1 MTVKAFRRSASGEVT
16 GGHIG
21 TQPQPSDL
29 AEIKKRQQRAW
40 ASGDYAMFGAALL
53 IISELLCE
61 AVDLRPGERVLDV
74 AAGSGNTALAAAR
87 RFCVVTGIDYVP
99 TLLER
104 GRERAAAERLEVDFQ
119 DGDAEDIPFPDASF
133 DVVLSTVGVMFA
145 PDQRKAAGE
154 LIRVCRPGGRIGLA
168 SWTPDSFAAEM
179 PRVFARYV
187 PPPPGLESP
196 ALWGKE
202 EHVRKLLGDGTRDLH
217 ATRRTFVFRYRSV
230 VHYLQLL
237 QTYLGPTR
245 ESFRLLDA
253 ESKESLTDDLSGLVN
268 RFNRS
273 GDETM
278 VVPSDYLE
286 VVATKG

>member
-1 MTVKAFRRSASGEVT
+1 MLQQKSGDSVYPEASGLRVRPLSDRCSYRGSRRDRCVGHRLAPRHDTQRASERPSGRLPVLLYGTIYAILPVKAFRRSESGEET

-104 GRERAAAERLEVDFQ
+104 GRERAAAERL
-119 DGDAEDIPFPDASF
+119 
-133 DVVLSTVGVMFA
+133 L
-145 PDQRKAAGE
+145 
-154 LIRVCRPGGRIGLA
+154 
-168 SWTPDSFAAEM
+168 
-179 PRVFARYV
+179 
-187 PPPPGLESP
+187 
-196 ALWGKE
+196 
-202 EHVRKLLGDGTRDLH
+202 
-217 ATRRTFVFRYRSV
+217 
-230 VHYLQLL
+230 
-237 QTYLGPTR
+237 
-245 ESFRLLDA
+245 
-253 ESKESLTDDLSGLVN
+253 
-268 RFNRS
+268 
-273 GDETM
+273 
-278 VVPSDYLE
+278 
-286 VVATKG
+286 